1 MNPPTCELCATPGGV
16 LLASS
21 LHCRV
26 VRVEDPNFPGFCRVI
41 ANRHVKEMTDLT
53 EEERAQI
60 LHWVFLTERSL
71 IELLAPDKV
80 NLASLGNVTPHVHW
94 HVIPRWSTDSRYP
107 DPIWAASRRI
117 GSVPVLPTA
126 FDRSMAQRFAAMN

>member
-1 MNPPTCELCATPGGV
+1 MSSAPCELCSTPGGI

-21 LHCRV
+21 DHCRL
-26 VRVEDPNFPGFCRVI
+26 VRVEDPGFPGFCRVI
-41 ANRHVKEMTDLT
+41 ANRHVKEMSDLD

-60 LHWVFLTERSL
+60 LRWVLLTERSL

-107 DPIWAASRRI
+107 DPIWAASRRV
-117 GSVPVLPTA
+117 GSVPPLPSG
-126 FDRSMAQRFAAMN
+126 FDRSLTQRFATRT